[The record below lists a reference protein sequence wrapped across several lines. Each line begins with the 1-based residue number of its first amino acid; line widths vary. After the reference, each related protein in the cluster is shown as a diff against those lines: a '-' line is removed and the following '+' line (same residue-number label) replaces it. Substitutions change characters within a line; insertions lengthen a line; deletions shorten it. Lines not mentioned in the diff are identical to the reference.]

1 MGPLDLNGPPFGG
14 PLNPYIGCSRCWG
27 HSLDLEHSSHW
38 SLWSFSRA
46 HWLTQFGQKKLVE
59 SGESWV
65 RSRAGELRQQAALH
79 LGPGQAGRAACHE
92 AQCDARSCATRRSV
106 QPDYKASHIK
116 ARPQLQKQRCKV
128 KASKIEEISW
138 CRALKRAR
146 NLKTWYH
153 RYSFDPINLF
163 ANIISTDQKE
173 LFMNPEMCLKVVLLT
188 WNVGSKPKNWILW
201 QPYFLTLRGFKIR
214 QLSDGFFI
222 SAQQLAESRALRKVT
237 LRRD

>member
-1 MGPLDLNGPPFGG
+1 MLGALPGSGALVPLVALIVLPRPLADPVWAEKVGRERWIVGPVAGRWVEAGS
-14 PLNPYIGCSRCWG
+14 IT
-27 HSLDLEHSSHW
+27 
-38 SLWSFSRA
+38 SRA
-46 HWLTQFGQKKLVE
+46 
-59 SGESWV
+59 
-65 RSRAGELRQQAALH
+65 RAGR
-79 LGPGQAGRAACHE
+79 QAGRAACHE

-153 RYSFDPINLF
+153 RYCFDPINLF
-163 ANIISTDQKE
+163 ANINRTDQKE
-173 LFMNPEMCLKVVLLT
+173 LFTNPEMCLKVVLLT

-222 SAQQLAESRALRKVT
+222 SAQQLAESRALR
-237 LRRD
+237 RD